1 MVNDVRSNAKMVAA
15 GEREPER
22 LLRGGARAWFRHREG
37 PEGRESFFDSDKWS
51 NAAVGDRLSS
61 HFDCLLR

>member
-1 MVNDVRSNAKMVAA
+1 MVAA

-61 HFDCLLR
+61 HFNCLLR